1 MGENKR
7 SSHIFHSRVPGLES
21 DGLKQLPMKRLQNV
35 WQNFDFWLFGSV
47 LILSILGVALIRSSI
62 AGNAELVNHPQ
73 RQTIFLGI
81 SLAVLFVVSAVNYK
95 YWITLIH
102 PMYLVTLGFLLVVF
116 TAEARFGSVRWLEV
130 GTILIQPAEIAKIV
144 LILALANY
152 FANNY
157 KDAHKLTVI
166 LRSAL
171 LVGGL
176 LIWIFLQPNLS
187 TTIVLL
193 VIWAAM
199 LWITGIRIRAILVAI
214 LLVLVILIIGA
225 LTGFS
230 FLEDYQMDR
239 ITNFL
244 FPDPEA
250 SYGETYNVDQALITI
265 GTGGWFGQGYNQSAQ
280 VQLRFLKVRH
290 TDFIFSVLAAE
301 FGFVGTVVVIALLLL
316 VVIRCIRIAQNAPD
330 MFGSLI
336 AYGFGILIFFQTIV
350 NIGVN
355 LNVIPVT
362 GLTLPF
368 VSYGGSSLLSLMLG
382 IGLVESVAMRSPR
395 RT

>member
-1 MGENKR
+1 
-7 SSHIFHSRVPGLES
+7 
-21 DGLKQLPMKRLQNV
+21 
-35 WQNFDFWLFGSV
+35 
-47 LILSILGVALIRSSI
+47 
-62 AGNAELVNHPQ
+62 
-73 RQTIFLGI
+73 
-81 SLAVLFVVSAVNYK
+81 
-95 YWITLIH
+95 
-102 PMYLVTLGFLLVVF
+102 MYLVTLGFLLFVF
-116 TAEARFGSVRWLEV
+116 TAEARFGSVRWLEW
-130 GTILIQPAEIAKIV
+130 GSILIQPAELAKIV
-144 LILALANY
+144 VILTLANF

-157 KDAHKLTVI
+157 KNAQKPVVI

-193 VIWAAM
+193 VIWASF
-199 LWITGIRIRAILVAI
+199 LWITGIKIKFILIVIGLILVV
-214 LLVLVILIIGA
+214 LLIGTA
-225 LTGFS
+225 TGFS
-230 FLEDYQMDR
+230 FLEEYQRAR

-250 SYGETYNVDQALITI
+250 SYGDTYNVDQALITI
-265 GTGGWFGQGYNQSAQ
+265 GTGGWFGQGYNQSTQ

-301 FGFVGTVVVIALLLL
+301 FGFVGTVLAVGLL
-316 VVIRCIRIAQNAPD
+316 VLVILRCIRIAQNAPD
-330 MFGSLI
+330 IFGSLI

-355 LNVIPVT
+355 MNVIPVT

-382 IGLVESVAMRSPR
+382 IGMVESVAMRSANRPKAV
-395 RT
+395 

>member
-1 MGENKR
+1 MRRIRN
-7 SSHIFHSRVPGLES
+7 I
-21 DGLKQLPMKRLQNV
+21 
-35 WQNFDFWLFGSV
+35 WQNFDFWLFGAA
-47 LILSILGVALIRSSI
+47 LILSIIGIALIRSSI
-62 AGNAELVNHPQ
+62 AGNIELANYPQ

-81 SLAVLFVVSAVNYK
+81 SLVVLFVVSAVNYK
-95 YWITLIH
+95 YWITLIQ
-102 PMYLVTLGFLLVVF
+102 PMYLVTLGFLLFVL
-116 TAEARFGSVRWLEV
+116 TAEARFGAVRWLEV

-144 LILALANY
+144 LILTLANY

-157 KDAHKLTVI
+157 RDAQKPRAL
-166 LRSAL
+166 LGSAL
-171 LVGGL
+171 IVGGL
-176 LIWIFLQPNLS
+176 VVWIFLQPNLS
-187 TTIVLL
+187 MTIVLL
-193 VIWAAM
+193 VIWASM
-199 LWITGIRIRAILVAI
+199 LWITGIRIRFI
-214 LLVLVILIIGA
+214 LLVIALAMVVILIGT

-230 FLEDYQMDR
+230 FLEEYQRDR

-265 GTGGWFGQGYNQSAQ
+265 GTGGWFGQGYSQSQQ

-290 TDFIFSVLAAE
+290 TDFIFSVLAAD
-301 FGFVGTVVVIALLLL
+301 FGFTGTVLVVSLL
-316 VVIRCIRIAQNAPD
+316 VLVVVRCIRIAQKSQD
-330 MFGSLI
+330 MFGALI

-382 IGLVESVAMRSPR
+382 IGMVESVAMRSPR
-395 RT
+395 SP

>member
-1 MGENKR
+1 MR
-7 SSHIFHSRVPGLES
+7 RVS
-21 DGLKQLPMKRLQNV
+21 NI
-35 WQNFDFWLFGSV
+35 WQNFDFWLFGAA
-47 LILSILGVALIRSSI
+47 LILSILGIALIRSSI
-62 AGNAELVNHPQ
+62 AGNIELVDHPQ

-81 SLAVLFVVSAVNYK
+81 SLVVLFVVAAINYK
-95 YWITLIH
+95 YWITLIQ
-102 PMYLVTLGFLLVVF
+102 PMYLVTIGFLLFVL
-116 TAEARFGSVRWLEV
+116 TAEARFGAVRWIEV

-144 LILALANY
+144 IILTLANF

-157 KDAHKLTVI
+157 NDATRPKTI
-166 LRSAL
+166 LQSAL
-171 LVGGL
+171 ILGGL
-176 LIWIFLQPNLS
+176 VVLIFLQPNLS
-187 TTIVLL
+187 MTIVLL
-193 VIWAAM
+193 VIWASM
-199 LWITGIRIRAILVAI
+199 LWITGIRIRFILIVVA
-214 LLVLVILIIGA
+214 LVMLVIVIGL

-230 FLEDYQMDR
+230 FLEEYQKNR

-250 SYGETYNVDQALITI
+250 RYGETYNVDQALITI
-265 GTGGWFGQGYNQSAQ
+265 GTGGWFGRGYSQSTQ

-301 FGFVGTVVVIALLLL
+301 FGFVGTVVVIVLLIL
-316 VVIRCIRIAQNAPD
+316 VIVRCMRIAQNAPD
-330 MFGSLI
+330 MFGALI
-336 AYGFGILIFFQTIV
+336 AYGFGVLIFFQTIV

-382 IGLVESVAMRSPR
+382 IGMVESVAMRTPKQP
-395 RT
+395 

>member
-1 MGENKR
+1 
-7 SSHIFHSRVPGLES
+7 
-21 DGLKQLPMKRLQNV
+21 MKRISNI
-35 WQNFDFWLFGSV
+35 WQNFDFWLFGAA
-47 LILSILGVALIRSSI
+47 LILSILGIALIRSSI
-62 AGNAELVNHPQ
+62 AGNIELVDHPQ

-81 SLAVLFVVSAVNYK
+81 SLVVLFVVAAVNYK
-95 YWITLIH
+95 YWITLIQ
-102 PMYLVTLGFLLVVF
+102 PMYLVTIGFLLFVR
-116 TAEARFGSVRWLEV
+116 TAEARFGAVRWLEV

-144 LILALANY
+144 LILTLANF

-157 KDAHKLTVI
+157 AKAAHPKTL
-166 LRSAL
+166 LQSAL
-171 LVGGL
+171 IVGGL
-176 LIWIFLQPNLS
+176 VIWIFLQPNLS
-187 TTIVLL
+187 MTIVLM
-193 VIWAAM
+193 VIWASM
-199 LWITGIRIRAILVAI
+199 LWITGIRIRF
-214 LLVLVILIIGA
+214 ILIAIALVMIVIVIGL

-230 FLEDYQMDR
+230 FLEEYQKDR

-265 GTGGWFGQGYNQSAQ
+265 GTGGWFGQGYTQSTQ

-301 FGFVGTVVVIALLLL
+301 FGFLGTVIVIALLVL
-316 VVIRCIRIAQNAPD
+316 VIMRCIRIAQNAPD
-330 MFGSLI
+330 MFGALI

-382 IGLVESVAMRSPR
+382 IGMVESVAMRSPQLR
-395 RT
+395 

>member
-1 MGENKR
+1 
-7 SSHIFHSRVPGLES
+7 
-21 DGLKQLPMKRLQNV
+21 MKRNRNI
-35 WQNFDFWLFGSV
+35 WQNFDFWLFGAA
-47 LILSILGVALIRSSI
+47 LILSIIGIALIRSSI
-62 AGNAELVNHPQ
+62 AGNTELVNHPQ

-81 SLAVLFVVSAVNYK
+81 SLVVLFVVAAVNYK
-95 YWITLIH
+95 YWITLI
-102 PMYLVTLGFLLVVF
+102 PLMYLVTMAFLLFVF
-116 TAEARFGSVRWLEV
+116 TAEERFGSVRWLEL

-144 LILALANY
+144 IILALANF

-157 KDAHKLTVI
+157 QNAHKPSVI
-166 LRSAL
+166 LRSGL

-193 VIWAAM
+193 VIWASL
-199 LWITGIRIRAILVAI
+199 LWITGIRIRAILV
-214 LLVLVILIIGA
+214 VILIVLMILVIGA

-230 FLEDYQMDR
+230 FLQDYQKDR

-244 FPDPEA
+244 FPEEDA

-265 GTGGWFGQGYNQSAQ
+265 GTGGWFGQGYNQSLQ

-301 FGFVGTVVVIALLLL
+301 FGFVGTVVVMALLIL

-330 MFGSLI
+330 LFGSLV

-382 IGLVESVAMRSPR
+382 IGLVESVAMRSPKHA
-395 RT
+395 